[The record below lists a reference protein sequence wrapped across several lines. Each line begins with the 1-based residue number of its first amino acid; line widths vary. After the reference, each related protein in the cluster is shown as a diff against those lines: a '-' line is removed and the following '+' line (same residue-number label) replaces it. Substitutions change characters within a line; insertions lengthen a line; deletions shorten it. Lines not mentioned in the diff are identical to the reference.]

1 MCIIHTVTNSTTP
14 AGRPGRPG
22 RRVLPIA
29 ALLAS
34 VTLLAAAGAALDP
47 AQLLAQDSATAALPA
62 APEDPRTVGQREQ
75 RRFENFRR
83 ANLPSYDGKIP
94 GMRDCQ
100 ERVGMMCY
108 WYDEESPA
116 PAMEKPSV
124 TAARERL
131 ITVLDSLGKLHP
143 SDNWIAGQRVRYL
156 NEAGRHAE
164 SLKAAEECTAWGWWC
179 DALKG
184 FALHAAGKYAD
195 SETAYGRVLEA
206 MGTRERCHWRDLTP
220 YLDDDT
226 RREYLRTACGQPA
239 RDAFEERTWWLARTR
254 YAMAGND
261 SRTEHWSRLTYVEML
276 REAPTIF
283 RSAFDDAELET
294 LVRFGW
300 PIAWARGPDHRVMGG
315 DGADRVN
322 VISSEATPAYRFI
335 PPYGVL
341 ANPAM
346 SDSTQWAVQ
355 LPPVVARYHPP
366 YAKKMLMLEH
376 QQALFRRGDT
386 ALVVLAYDVSKVAAV
401 RGAPLEAAL
410 VLTTGAPGKP
420 MVPQRT
426 VLQDAPPKGVLT
438 VRAPWGPLLMS
449 AEIAAASTS
458 TLARARY
465 GIQPPFAVGTRVVI
479 SDLLFYTPYGEFP
492 TTVEEV
498 LPHALSTQKVRADQ
512 PLGVYWESYNTNPAG
527 EAMTVSLVVVPETEE
542 STGLLRRGARALRLA
557 KDATPVSVS
566 VEDMSARGSRTSP
579 RAVQLDISTLK
590 RGEYLVQLEI
600 TVAGQYTIRADRR
613 IEVVEP

>member
-1 MCIIHTVTNSTTP
+1 VLTLVT
-14 AGRPGRPG
+14 
-22 RRVLPIA
+22 
-29 ALLAS
+29 ALFAPPL
-34 VTLLAAAGAALDP
+34 
-47 AQLLAQDSATAALPA
+47 QAQDGAPVAQAVT
-62 APEDPRTVGQREQ
+62 PEDPRTLGQREQ

-83 ANLPSYDGKIP
+83 ANLPDYRGKIP
-94 GMRDCQ
+94 SMRDCQ

-116 PAMEKPSV
+116 PPPEKPTV
-124 TAARERL
+124 TAARDRL
-131 ITVLDSLGKLHP
+131 INVLDSLGRAHP

-156 NEAGRHAE
+156 NESGRHGAA
-164 SLKAAEECTAWGWWC
+164 LAAAEECQAWGWWC
-179 DALKG
+179 DALEG
-184 FALHAAGKYAD
+184 FALHALRRYPDAEAAYA
-195 SETAYGRVLEA
+195 RVLAA
-206 MGTRERCHWRDLTP
+206 MGTRERCHWKDLTP

-226 RREYLRTACGQPA
+226 RREYLRSQCGLPA
-239 RDAFEERTWWLARTR
+239 REAFEERTWWLARTR

-261 SRTEHWSRLTYVEML
+261 SRTEHWARLTYVDL
-276 REAPTIF
+276 LKDAPTIF

-300 PIAWARGPDHRVMGG
+300 PIAWARGPDVRTMPGEGG
-315 DGADRVN
+315 DRVN
-322 VISSEATPAYRFI
+322 VISQEATPAHRLV

-366 YAKKMLMLEH
+366 YAKKLLMLEH

-420 MVPQRT
+420 MVPRQT
-426 VLQDAPPKGVLT
+426 ILKDAPPKGVLT
-438 VRAPWGPLLMS
+438 ARAPWGPLLMS
-449 AEIAAASTS
+449 AEIAADSAST
-458 TLARARY
+458 LVRARY

-492 TTVEEV
+492 TSVEEV
-498 LPHALSTQKVRADQ
+498 LPHALSTQKVRASEK
-512 PLGVYWESYNTNPAG
+512 LGVYWESYNTNPAG
-527 EAMTVSLVVVPETEE
+527 EPMTVSLVVVPETEE

-613 IEVVEP
+613 IVVVDP